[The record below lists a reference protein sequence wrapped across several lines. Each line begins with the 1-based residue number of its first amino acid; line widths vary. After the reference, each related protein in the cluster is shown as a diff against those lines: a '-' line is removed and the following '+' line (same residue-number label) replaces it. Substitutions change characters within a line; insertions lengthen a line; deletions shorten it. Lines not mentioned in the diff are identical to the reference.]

1 MIDSIELRSWKTH
14 ADTKIEF
21 RKGTN
26 VLIGIMGA
34 GKSSVMDAISFA
46 LFGTF
51 PALKQKRVSLDGI
64 IMSRPEQRKSAEV
77 KLTFT
82 INGNEYVVSRKI
94 EKNAGSSASLEK
106 NGKNLQTQPERV
118 NEEIEKVLGMNYDT
132 FSRAIYAEQNRLD
145 YMLELRKGD
154 RKKQIDEM
162 LNLDKFA
169 RAEENATS
177 MINNIKSAIA
187 DEEQMVENI
196 DISSA
201 KEQLNSMVQEKE
213 KTERSISA
221 LESGRK
227 EIEREVASRKSELDS
242 YKKEY
247 EKRKALTEELNK
259 IRGGMSSL
267 RSEIEKIASMNI
279 SMNDAKE
286 EFERLEKDIANRLKE
301 LDSAIKK
308 EKEAERKL
316 GELQSTALQQE
327 KKIEEKNRLLKK
339 LGEIDEKRLSDEL
352 AAKTKEMKDLENAA
366 AAAASKKKEEE
377 KWLKELLEH
386 MGTCPLCRQT
396 LSDELREKLIN
407 DRKNEIARLDK
418 ESKDSKEK
426 AESRDVEAAKLQEAL
441 NAAKAAKDRLKE
453 YEGIDEAI
461 AKLDKERESAK
472 REAELASAQAE
483 ELNKKLEAARKEHGE
498 AKLKLDYARR
508 LEAYKKELA
517 EEEARQEKIAGELQ
531 NIKVDEKAIYEAQ
544 DLLSKGSAKLSELS
558 SKLEGEK
565 KYMDSIVRQID
576 EKAGEIAKF
585 EAMKARIEGRRAMV
599 ADLNKFK
606 RALVDTEAMLRS
618 NLVESVNALMQDVWP
633 KLYPYGDFTSI
644 RLSAEKDDY
653 VLEINAQ
660 ANGSDNWVEVESVAS
675 GGERSITALVL
686 RIALSM
692 VIVPNLRWI
701 ILDEP
706 THNLDRAG
714 ISKLIEV
721 LGNTLPEVVEQVFII
736 THDESLKDISPASIY
751 MLDRDK
757 ASNGATIIGE
767 IA

>member
-196 DISSA
+196 DIGSA

-531 NIKVDEKAIYEAQ
+531 NVKVDEKAIYDAQ

-565 KYMDSIVRQID
+565 KYMDSIVKQID

-585 EAMKARIEGRRAMV
+585 EAMKARIEGRRAVV

-618 NLVESVNALMQDVWP
+618 GLVESVNALMQDVWP

-721 LGNTLPEVVEQVFII
+721 LGNTLPGVVEQVFII